1 MSMLQVDP
9 KVLVSSLSR
18 ARMMPETLL
27 ANSMDTTGMAEP
39 SKFEKIDMPMQV
51 AAGAAFKVPQAV
63 MEQGS
68 EPVVASVV
76 VAVMA

>member
-1 MSMLQVDP
+1 MSTLQVDP

-27 ANSMDTTGMAEP
+27 ASSMDTTGMEEP
-39 SKFEKIDMPMQV
+39 SKSEKIDTPMQV
-51 AAGAAFKVPQAV
+51 AAVVAFKVLQAV
-63 MEQGS
+63 MEEGS